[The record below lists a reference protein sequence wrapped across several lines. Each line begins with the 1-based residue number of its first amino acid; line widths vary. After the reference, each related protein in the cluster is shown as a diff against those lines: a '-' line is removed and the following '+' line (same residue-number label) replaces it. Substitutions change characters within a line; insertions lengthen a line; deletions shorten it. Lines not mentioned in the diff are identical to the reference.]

1 MSTISEIEAA
11 IATLPEQDRHRLESW
26 FIAQRFGDDAALE
39 RELTI
44 AIQEAN
50 SSPEEG
56 KTPDDVRTLI
66 RGWISKSDFKSAP

>member
-1 MSTISEIEAA
+1 MSTVSEIEAA
-11 IATLPEQDRHRLESW
+11 IATLPEQDRQRLESW
-26 FIAQRFGDDAALE
+26 FIAQRFGNDAALE

-50 SSPEEG
+50 SFPGEG

-66 RGWISKSDFKSAP
+66 RGWISKSDSKSAR